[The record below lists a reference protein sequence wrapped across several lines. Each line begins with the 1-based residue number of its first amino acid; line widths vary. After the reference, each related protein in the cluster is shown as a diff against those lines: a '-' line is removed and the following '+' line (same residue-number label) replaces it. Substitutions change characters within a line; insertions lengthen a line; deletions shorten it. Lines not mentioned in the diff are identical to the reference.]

1 MACLDAISLF
11 ICDVALAKKF
21 IMLSYY
27 FWLDSFM
34 NYKFF
39 WDKIGAGGLL
49 LFLLIAAT
57 IRGQPANRST
67 VCLSG

>member
-1 MACLDAISLF
+1 MACLDTISLF